1 MEMGEVLGKPGLC
14 YAVTGEQD
22 MMIAIQFI
30 QVRQYGRVGC
40 CRCLTGVREFQT
52 RQEGSAV
59 AEHHSM
65 HSLRYSCKLINCYM
79 CSKLLTLDSI
89 LVFTRLYSR
98 IARPRLWNTQA
109 QPALLFPTRFH
120 CLARKVQHRPFH
132 NSLLLQL

>member
-1 MEMGEVLGKPGLC
+1 MEMGEVLGKPELF
-14 YAVTGEQD
+14 YAVTGERD
-22 MMIAIQFI
+22 MLIAIQFI

-40 CRCLTGVREFQT
+40 CRCLTGVCEFQT

-65 HSLRYSCKLINCYM
+65 HSLRYSCKLIDCYV

-98 IARPRLWNTQA
+98 IARPRL
-109 QPALLFPTRFH
+109 
-120 CLARKVQHRPFH
+120 
-132 NSLLLQL
+132 